1 MSSVLTIRVTEEVKD
16 QMDMLAEATGRT
28 RSWIAFEAIKQ
39 YLDIESWQISELKKA
54 LAEAD
59 AGDFASDEEVEQV
72 MRKWSASE
80 EKGGGMNAG

>member
-1 MSSVLTIRVTEEVKD
+1 MSCVLTVRVADEVKD
-16 QMDMLAEATGRT
+16 QMDSLAEATGRT
-28 RSWIAFEAIKQ
+28 RSWIASEAIKQ
-39 YLDIESWQISELKKA
+39 YLDLEGWQISELKKA

-80 EKGGGMNAG
+80 APDAG